1 MPTVGPGTSA
11 LVAFTGSYRTHV
23 RSTEEGSLPTD
34 PATLASAVNALF
46 ESRIP
51 AMHRL
56 GIRIVEL
63 REGTFERS

>member
-1 MPTVGPGTSA
+1 
-11 LVAFTGSYRTHV
+11 L
-23 RSTEEGSLPTD
+23 TEEGSAPTD
-34 PATLASAVNALF
+34 ESPKTTDPDADPAVLASGVNALF

-63 REGTFERS
+63 REGFVAGRW